1 MSGSELR
8 SPGRAATGR
17 RGRRDP
23 ALDAKIRLNA
33 WLLAGVV
40 VAFYVGYIVWNYVSG
55 PH

>member
-1 MSGSELR
+1 MSRSDLR
-8 SPGRAATGR
+8 SSDRAADGR

-23 ALDAKIRLNA
+23 ALDAKIRSSA

-40 VAFYVGYIVWNYVSG
+40 VAFYLGYIAWNFVSG